1 MTGQTTAT
9 ATGPDIDA
17 VEQAL
22 RAEMGR
28 RISRGDTLAG
38 ISHQAGLHP
47 TPVYRWWRGDQG
59 LTLASF
65 AALCAATE
73 MQLVPIAAT
82 PTKTASKGRAATRT
96 ATKKGRAAG

>member
-9 ATGPDIDA
+9 APGPDIDA

-47 TPVYRWWRGDQG
+47 TPVYRWWRGDQD
-59 LTLASF
+59 LKLASF

-82 PTKTASKGRAATRT
+82 PTKTTSKGKGR
-96 ATKKGRAAG
+96 KGRAAG